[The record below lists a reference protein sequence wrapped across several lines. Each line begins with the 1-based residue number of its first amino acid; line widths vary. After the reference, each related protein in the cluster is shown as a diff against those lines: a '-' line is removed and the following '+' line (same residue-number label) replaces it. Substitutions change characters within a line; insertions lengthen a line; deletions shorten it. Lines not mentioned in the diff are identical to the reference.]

1 MIQKELPMKHIVLP
15 ENQQFTYSYTGKFLA
30 LSSDWKHEKFPLRD
44 YELIIMTEGELYLSY
59 CDENFHV
66 KKGEY
71 LLLPPSNG
79 FRKGY
84 KEAYCSFYWMHFSVP
99 ATDLPLAINGKSEL
113 IKESDFSHAFCIP
126 QKGSIPQPEKIVVQ
140 MKQLQ
145 DIVKNKYPAVS
156 LNAMVTSIVCE
167 LYGQL
172 YCETMADADTLS
184 KKQVYNDIID
194 YIQRNL
200 HRNLKITEIAKE
212 FGYNA
217 KYLSHL
223 FSEIRGIPLKQYI
236 LDQKIDAAGFM
247 LCDSDKPITGIAAE
261 LGFSDVHNFARAYK
275 KLTGLTPSEYR
286 NAFAKRMLFH
296 E

>member
-1 MIQKELPMKHIVLP
+1 MKHIIFP
-15 ENQQFTYSYTGKFLA
+15 ENQQFYYSYTGKFQA
-30 LSSDWKHEKFPLRD
+30 LSSDWKHEKFPLKD
-44 YELIIMTEGELYLSY
+44 YELIIMTEGELFLSY
-59 CDENFHV
+59 CDENFSV

-79 FRKGY
+79 FRIGY

-99 ATDLPLAINGKSEL
+99 ATDLPITINGTAEPMQEL
-113 IKESDFSHAFCIP
+113 GFSHAFAIP
-126 QKGSIPQPEKIVVQ
+126 QKGAIPKPEKMVVQ

-145 DIVKNKYPAVS
+145 DIVKNSYPKVS

-167 LYGQL
+167 LYGQIMSQAQQGQDNL
-172 YCETMADADTLS
+172 E
-184 KKQVYNDIID
+184 KKQVYLDIID

-200 HRNLKITEIAKE
+200 HRNIKITEIAEK

-223 FSEIRGIPLKQYI
+223 FAEIRGIPLKQYI
-236 LDQKIDAAGFM
+236 LNQKIDAANFM
-247 LCDSDKPITGIAAE
+247 LADNDKPVTDIAAE
-261 LGFSDVHNFARAYK
+261 LGFSDVHNFARTYK

-296 E
+296 V

>member
-1 MIQKELPMKHIVLP
+1 MKHIVLP
-15 ENQQFTYSYTGKFLA
+15 ENQQFTYSYTGKFKA

-59 CDENFHV
+59 CDDNFCV

-79 FRKGY
+79 YRTGY

-99 ATDLPLAINGKSEL
+99 ATDLPLTHSSPEKLVKDPG
-113 IKESDFSHAFCIP
+113 FSRSFCIP
-126 QKGSIPQPEKIVVQ
+126 QKGAIPMPEKLVVQ

-145 DIVKNKYPAVS
+145 DIVKNNYPAVS

-172 YCETMADADTLS
+172 FSDSMTNADTLE
-184 KKQVYNDIID
+184 KKQIYRDIID

-200 HRNLKITEIAKE
+200 HRNLKITEIAQE

-223 FSEIRGIPLKQYI
+223 FAEIRGIPLKQYI
-236 LDQKIDAAGFM
+236 LNQKIDAANFM
-247 LCDSDKPITGIAAE
+247 LTDNDKPVTDIAAE
-261 LGFSDVHNFARAYK
+261 LGFSDVHNFARTYK

-296 E
+296 V

>member
-1 MIQKELPMKHIVLP
+1 MKHIVLP
-15 ENQQFTYSYTGKFLA
+15 ENQQFTYSYTGKFKA

-59 CDENFHV
+59 CSDNFCV

-79 FRKGY
+79 YRIGY
-84 KEAYCSFYWMHFSVP
+84 KEAYCSFYWMHFGVP
-99 ATDLPLAINGKSEL
+99 VTDLPLTINSTEKIVKDSG
-113 IKESDFSHAFCIP
+113 FSRSFCIP
-126 QKGSIPQPEKIVVQ
+126 QKGAIPMPEKIVVQ

-145 DIVKNKYPAVS
+145 DIVKNNYPTVS

-172 YCETMADADTLS
+172 FSDSMTNADTLE
-184 KKQVYNDIID
+184 KKQIYRDIID

-200 HRNLKITEIAKE
+200 HRNLKITEIAEE

-223 FSEIRGIPLKQYI
+223 FAEIRGIPLKQYI
-236 LDQKIDAAGFM
+236 LNQKIDAANFM
-247 LCDSDKPITGIAAE
+247 LTDNDKPVTEIAAE
-261 LGFSDVHNFARAYK
+261 LGFSDVHNFARTYK

-296 E
+296 V